1 MVLIFTSYRRDTTFD
16 NLQGS
21 VRTASPFSSGH
32 PLLLFI
38 MYIDWELFITHTELK
53 TRTHSGDEDLFF
65 CQVSLSHEQ
74 PHTIPLLPPNEE

>member
-1 MVLIFTSYRRDTTFD
+1 MVLFFTSYRGDTTFD
-16 NLQGS
+16 HLRGS

-38 MYIDWELFITHTELK
+38 MYIGNNNEYDWELFITHIELK

-65 CQVSLSHEQ
+65 LSGVTV
-74 PHTIPLLPPNEE
+74 P